1 MEQYAQHPELF
12 PEGIEE
18 GFSFHDVIPS
28 SKQNLRM
35 RRIKLKRNEEVYQLR
50 PSFVMP
56 YMIGRTQEVEPCIT
70 VVGASLSMR

>member
-56 YMIGRTQEVEPCIT
+56 YMIDSLVLTPLSGEVSW
-70 VVGASLSMR
+70 VGSGC